1 MLYSAYE
8 PPTRRWLVY
17 SSRRTQPRVTVSSRW
32 NDGAFVHWDELEVHL
47 PTDAHFVETSGEMRG
62 IAVRYFDIIQ
72 PLSQR
77 HVDAIA
83 IGGTVAAVLW
93 ALIRPLFSKDTPV

>member
-17 SSRRTQPRVTVSSRW
+17 SSRRNKPRVTVSSRW
-32 NDGAFVHWDELEVHL
+32 ESAPFVHWDELEVHL
-47 PTDAHFVETSGEMRG
+47 PTDAHFVETSGEVRG
-62 IAVRYFDIIQ
+62 MIVRYFDIIQ

-77 HVDAIA
+77 NVDYLA
-83 IGGTVAAVLW
+83 IGGTIAAILW
-93 ALIRPLFSKDTPV
+93 ALIKPFFTKETP